1 MTPPRWSEIVRR
13 HAESTG
19 AARVPLHVIDE
30 LSAHLEDLYQAAR
43 ARGATETEAIER
55 ALGALREAPIDALLG
70 PRARAR
76 HPAESRAGL
85 TPVSP
90 LRSLSMRHA
99 LRLALRQ
106 FTRHPAFA
114 LVTVLVL
121 GLATGASV
129 AVYTVVDAVL
139 LRPLPYS
146 APDQLVTLWDT
157 NPGRSLTHEPM
168 SPVTFMDY
176 RKLDAFADAAGW
188 WRPDIN
194 LTDPGLDP
202 VRVRAIETSA
212 NLFSLLGVPAEV
224 GPGFPAD
231 GPFFDRTRIAVISDR
246 LWRTRYQADP
256 GLIGRQLTLSG
267 VPYTIVGVMPPR
279 FHFPDDVDVWQRLQW
294 DFHQHSRQAHFLEG
308 IARLKPGV
316 DLAQARIQVKT
327 LGERLGKEFA
337 ASNAAWSVRLIPL
350 VEEQLGYYRPALI
363 VLFGAVGLLMVIG
376 CLNVAS
382 LLLTRALSRERE
394 VAVRTALGAAPRH
407 LVVQLLAEA
416 TVLSIAG
423 AVVGVIASAIAI
435 PVLVAASPVNIPRLE
450 EAAINVRVLGFAVAI
465 ATGTTLLF
473 GLVPA
478 LVLIR
483 RRLTSDLKVSERG
496 ASRVSRALYQGLV
509 VGEVALA
516 CALLISSGLLVR
528 TVSRMAGIQTGV
540 HAPEAVTSRIQL
552 SGQAYTDWNAVANVH
567 GAILDSVRQRP
578 GIRAAGASNF
588 LPFEAAW
595 RMPYTIEGET
605 PRPGE
610 QIQAQG
616 QSVSEG
622 YFEAIGATRLAGR
635 FFTSHDTVGSTPVVV
650 VNETF
655 ARRYP
660 ASPVVGRY
668 LVSTSRAI
676 GPLGWNLNHPPP
688 PLPLPGAP
696 PPPVPPPTPIRYEIV
711 GVVADVRNVPVA
723 QAVEPAFYFSARQ
736 FTFRA
741 MFLTV
746 LGPDLPSSVAAMQ
759 AGLRQAAPGIPLG
772 DTASLEQRFRTLA
785 AEPRLLMTLLIFFSL
800 LAAVLASLGVYG
812 LFSWSVALRRRELA
826 IRLTLGA
833 RPAAVGAVVLKQGA
847 LLVGLGL
854 AAGWG
859 LVRLGDAALARVLFG
874 VSPGDATSTA
884 LAAGLLLAASIL
896 ACVPPAVRAASV
908 DPVQGLRVD

>member
-1 MTPPRWSEIVRR
+1 MGRPHWPEIVSRY
-13 HAESTG
+13 AETTG
-19 AARVPLHVIDE
+19 AAHLPLHVVDE

-43 ARGATETEAIER
+43 GQGASEEDAVRR
-55 ALGALREAPIDALLG
+55 ALALLHESPLDALVG
-70 PRARAR
+70 PRRRAK
-76 HPAESRAGL
+76 HPAPATGL
-85 TPVSP
+85 HATSP

-99 LRLALRQ
+99 LRLAFRQ
-106 FTRHPAFA
+106 FTRHKAFA
-114 LVTVLVL
+114 VVTVLVL

-129 AVYTVVDAVL
+129 TVYTVVDAVL
-139 LRPLPYS
+139 LRPLPYA
-146 APDQLVTLWDT
+146 APDQLVTFWDT
-157 NPGRSLTHEPM
+157 NPGRGLTHEPI

-176 RKLDAFADAAGW
+176 RELDTFADAAGW

-212 NLFSLLGVPAEV
+212 NLFSVLGVSPQV
-224 GPGFPAD
+224 GPGFPAG
-231 GPFFDRTRIAVISDR
+231 GPFFDRNRIAVISDR
-246 LWRTRYQADP
+246 LWRERYQADP
-256 GLIGRQLTLSG
+256 GLIGRQLNLSG

-294 DFHQHSRQAHFLEG
+294 DFHQHSRQAHFLEA

-316 DLAQARIQVKT
+316 DISQARVQVKT
-327 LGERLGKEFA
+327 LGDQLAKQFA
-337 ASNAAWSVRLIPL
+337 ASNSGWSMHLIPL
-350 VEEQLGYYRPALI
+350 VEEQLGYYRPALL

-407 LVVQLLAEA
+407 LIVQLLAEA
-416 TVLSIAG
+416 TVLSLAG
-423 AVVGVIASAIAI
+423 ALVGVIATAIAI
-435 PVLVAASPVNIPRLE
+435 PVIVGASPVSIPRLE
-450 EAAINVRVLGFAVAI
+450 EAAVNLRVLGFAVTI
-465 ATGTTLLF
+465 ATFTTLLF

-483 RRLTSDLKVSERG
+483 RRLSADLKVSERG
-496 ASRVSRALYQGLV
+496 ASRVSRTLYQGLV
-509 VGEVALA
+509 VGEVAFA

-528 TVSRMAGIQTGV
+528 TVGQMTRVPTGV
-540 HAPEAVTSRIQL
+540 TTPEAVTTRIQL
-552 SGQAYTDWNAVANVH
+552 SGQTYADWNAVANVH
-567 GAILDSVRQRP
+567 AAILDAVRARP

-595 RMPYTIEGET
+595 RTAYTIEGET

-610 QIQAQG
+610 QIQAQS

-635 FFTSHDTVGSTPVVV
+635 FFSSHDTATSTPVVI

-660 ASPVVGRY
+660 GPIVGRY
-668 LVSTSRAI
+668 LVSTVRAI
-676 GPLGWNLNHPPP
+676 GPLGWNLVNPLPPSPPP
-688 PLPLPGAP
+688 G
-696 PPPVPPPTPIRYEIV
+696 TPSAQPRPMRYEIV

-723 QAVEPAFYFSARQ
+723 QTVEPAFYFSARQ
-736 FTFRA
+736 FPFRA

-746 LGPDLPSSVAAMQ
+746 LGPDLPGSVAAMQ

-772 DTASLEQRFRTLA
+772 DTATLESRFRTIA
-785 AEPRLLMTLLIFFSL
+785 AEPRLLMTLLVFF
-800 LAAVLASLGVYG
+800 AVLAAILAALGVYG

-833 RPAAVGAVVLKQGA
+833 RPRSVGVVVIRQGAVLIC
-847 LLVGLGL
+847 LGL
-854 AAGWG
+854 VVGWG
-859 LVRLGDAALARVLFG
+859 LVRLADSALARVLFG
-874 VSPGDATSTA
+874 ISPGDLPSTA
-884 LAAGLLLAASIL
+884 LAAGLLLTASVL
-896 ACVPPAVRAASV
+896 ACLPPAIRAMRV
-908 DPVQGLRVD
+908 DPVEGLRTE